1 MLRNEQPV
9 LLNNGE
15 QRLFVELKQKF
26 TFIEQVPYASYR
38 ARKSPQLLGV
48 MLLLKGIPLTLVL
61 HDPNPKFPEKSLSLA
76 HPGLGS
82 PALANQ
88 LWPGREELH

>member
-1 MLRNEQPV
+1 MPV
-9 LLNNGE
+9 TGLGNCL
-15 QRLFVELKQKF
+15 
-26 TFIEQVPYASYR
+26 
-38 ARKSPQLLGV
+38 QLLGV